1 MMMNPLPSINV
12 RRFAILTLSVV
23 IVLNLTS
30 CSRIKSLFKRGGDE
44 VSPQT
49 VEELRVA
56 YIRGDI
62 DALEEL
68 VAIYEDENLTLD
80 IRTAAVKAMGES
92 RHPTAL
98 NSLSKAVE
106 EAEALD
112 INLMLTSIEVLGKFE
127 DDPRAAEALLS
138 SILTIDEK
146 LRNVQATVFKS
157 LAKVKKQDRV
167 IALLDI
173 YERSHA
179 AYQKSVQMVMNTMA
193 KMGKDDVIPILVFI
207 ANDDNLDLK
216 VRNRAIAL
224 LSEHK
229 DDPKVVELF
238 VEMLT
243 EPTTQVQIRDFA
255 LRTMKDVKEEQ
266 LILALLETYNL
277 GRDSYYSLLSTLLDA
292 LGNFDDPRVK
302 PTLIEI
308 ALNPDMQRALRAK
321 AITNLANFRDPSV
334 FENVLPLLED
344 RENYKF
350 YPQIIELAHR
360 LGVAQ
365 QYKVELRR
373 AALVAQEK
381 ALEEEQAKIN

>member
-1 MMMNPLPSINV
+1 MMMKHFANTNM
-12 RRFAILTLSVV
+12 RRFATLTLLVV
-23 IVLNLTS
+23 VVLNLTS
-30 CSRIKSLFKRGGDE
+30 CSRIKSLLKRGKEE

-49 VEELRVA
+49 VEELRIA
-56 YIRGDI
+56 YIKGDI
-62 DALEEL
+62 EALEEL
-68 VAIYEDENLTLD
+68 VAIYEDENQTLD

-92 RHPTAL
+92 RHPMAL
-98 NSLSKAVE
+98 NSLSTAVE

-112 INLMLTSIEVLGKFE
+112 IDLMLTSIEVLGEFE

-138 SILTIDEK
+138 SILTVDQK
-146 LRNVQATVFKS
+146 LRDVQSTVFKS
-157 LAKVKKQDRV
+157 LAKVQKQDRI

-243 EPTTQVQIRDFA
+243 EPETQVQIRDFA
-255 LRTMKDVKEEQ
+255 LRTMKDVKEEH

-277 GRDSYYSLLSTLLDA
+277 GRDSYYSLLTTLLDA

-308 ALNPDMQRALRAK
+308 ALNPDIQRTIRAK
-321 AITNLANFRDPSV
+321 AITNLSNFRDPAV
-334 FENVLPLLED
+334 FKEMLPLLED
-344 RENYKF
+344 RDNYKF

-360 LGVAQ
+360 LGVADE
-365 QYKVELRR
+365 YKVELRR

>member
-1 MMMNPLPSINV
+1 MMKHFANTNM
-12 RRFAILTLSVV
+12 RRFATLTLLVV
-23 IVLNLTS
+23 VVLNLTS
-30 CSRIKSLFKRGGDE
+30 CSRIKSLLKRGKEE

-49 VEELRVA
+49 VEELRIA
-56 YIRGDI
+56 YIKGDI
-62 DALEEL
+62 EALEEL
-68 VAIYEDENLTLD
+68 VAIYEDENQTLD

-92 RHPTAL
+92 RHPMAL
-98 NSLSKAVE
+98 NSLSTAVE

-112 INLMLTSIEVLGKFE
+112 IDLMLTSIEVLGEFE

-138 SILTIDEK
+138 SILTVDQK
-146 LRNVQATVFKS
+146 LRDVQSTVFKS
-157 LAKVKKQDRV
+157 LAKVQKQDRI

-243 EPTTQVQIRDFA
+243 EPETQVQIRDFA
-255 LRTMKDVKEEQ
+255 LRTMKDVKEEH

-277 GRDSYYSLLSTLLDA
+277 GRDSYYSLLTTLLDA

-308 ALNPDMQRALRAK
+308 ALNPDIQRTIRAK
-321 AITNLANFRDPSV
+321 AITNLSNFRDPAV
-334 FENVLPLLED
+334 FKEMLPLLED
-344 RENYKF
+344 RDNYKF

-360 LGVAQ
+360 LGVADE
-365 QYKVELRR
+365 YKVELRR